1 MRHAHDGRAA
11 NLLGALSV
19 AIADRMRLA
28 TEEGAGHG
36 GSAPAALISLAGYLD
51 GGPIDSLRDPLRL
64 THSAAV
70 RVVDRLV
77 SAGLARRRR
86 GRDRRSVAV
95 ELTPTGRGA
104 AAGALEARR
113 GVLEAALGSCRPRSR
128 PSWRACTARCSP
140 DSPRATPAPRTSAAC
155 ATSTPADIPRDA
167 VRSRTR
173 RQRRRPPRDPAQR
186 VRLSRE
192 MKMLTMET
200 KIPVAS
206 QTTSSSVAWRRR

>member
-19 AIADRMRLA
+19 AIADRTRLA
-28 TEEGAGHG
+28 TEEGAGNG

-113 GVLEAALGSCRPRSR
+113 GVLEAALAVLSAEEQAELARLHGKVLAGLTESHAGAQNICRLCDLY
-128 PSWRACTARCSP
+128 ACGHPEGRCP
-140 DSPRATPAPRTSAAC
+140 VTNAAAAAAASA
-155 ATSTPADIPRDA
+155 
-167 VRSRTR
+167 
-173 RQRRRPPRDPAQR
+173 
-186 VRLSRE
+186 
-192 MKMLTMET
+192 
-200 KIPVAS
+200 
-206 QTTSSSVAWRRR
+206 